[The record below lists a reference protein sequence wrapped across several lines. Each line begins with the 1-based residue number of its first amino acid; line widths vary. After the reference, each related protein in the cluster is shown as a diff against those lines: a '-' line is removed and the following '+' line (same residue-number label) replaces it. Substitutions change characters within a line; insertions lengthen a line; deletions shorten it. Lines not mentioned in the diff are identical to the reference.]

1 MATALA
7 PFGFRPVRTLSGA
20 PWSGAVR
27 HVLMSG
33 AANCFVGDAVM
44 LVTDG
49 AAAGTKVAGQD
60 VTGMMLGT
68 TTTATTTGATTIGV
82 IVGFLPDPSDLS
94 KNYRVA
100 STNRIALVSVGR
112 DTVYEIQEDAVGANL
127 AAGDIGLCTAI
138 VVTAGSTTTGRSK
151 HTIDSS
157 ATAAVTATLPV
168 RLIGL
173 ARRPGMTYG
182 TSSSDG
188 AIYEVLL
195 NSSVYGVMA
204 AGV

>member
-20 PWSGAVR
+20 PMSGSIQQF
-27 HVLMSG
+27 LCSG
-33 AANCFVGDAVM
+33 AADMFVGDVVK

-49 AAAGTKVAGQD
+49 AAAGTKVNGQD
-60 VTGMMLGT
+60 VTGMRLCAT
-68 TTTATTTGATTIGV
+68 QTATTTGADTIGV
-82 IVGFLPDPSDLS
+82 VVGFSPDLNDLS
-94 KNYRVA
+94 KTWRVA
-100 STNRIALVSVGR
+100 STNRIAFVSTGR
-112 DTVYEIQEDAVGANL
+112 DTVYEIQEDAVGTNL
-127 AAGDIGLCTAI
+127 VAGDVGLCTAI
-138 VVTAGSTTTGRSK
+138 VVTAGSQTTGRSK

-157 ATAAVTATLPV
+157 AIAAVTATLPV
-168 RLIGL
+168 RIIGL
-173 ARRPGMTYG
+173 AQRPGMTYG

-195 NSSVYGVMA
+195 NSSVHGVQA